1 MAHNYEEILQDL
13 SFKFAKQREQNE
25 TKRADIMTK
34 QKQLN
39 NLLHNISQN
48 SNAFDEEDKNIVVLE
63 IKANEA
69 EAAQLESDI
78 IKQDAQRKEQETV
91 FKCMELA
98 IQERSK
104 ILEGDDACLSA
115 HPNILQFFARKQVTL
130 QMLLASKMKSS
141 VES

>member
-1 MAHNYEEILQDL
+1 MAHNYEDILKDL
-13 SFKFAKQREQNE
+13 SFKFAQQRMQNE

-34 QKQLN
+34 RVQLN
-39 NLLHNISQN
+39 NLLDNITKN
-48 SNAFDEEDKNIVVLE
+48 SNALDEEDKPTVLLE
-63 IKANEA
+63 LKANEA

-115 HPNILQFFARKQVTL
+115 HPGILQFFARKQVTL
-130 QMLLASKMKSS
+130 QMLLASKMRSS